1 MRSLSRLLYINI
13 FTIIVVLAASCSISY
28 GFKGGTIDYTQIKTI
43 SIPNVQ
49 NRASL
54 VYPPLA
60 SKFTQE
66 LQDYYAQRTKLE
78 QVNRDGDL
86 DLVCEIIGYDLSPMS
101 IGQDNFASRTQFVMQ
116 VKVKYTNNINEKES
130 FDKTFRVQRDFGRD
144 QQFNSI
150 QDEMVESMIEE
161 LIKQIFNATIENW

>member
-1 MRSLSRLLYINI
+1 MRNINKIVYTASFFLII
-13 FTIIVVLAASCSISY
+13 FLIASCSISY
-28 GFKGGTIDYTQIKTI
+28 GFKGGTIDYTKIKTI
-43 SIPNVQ
+43 SIANVQ
-49 NRASL
+49 NKAPL

-66 LQDYYAQRTKLE
+66 IQDYYTQRTKLE

-86 DLVCEIIGYDLSPMS
+86 ELECVVVGYDLSPMT
-101 IGQDNFASRTQFVMQ
+101 IGQDNFASRTKFVMQ
-116 VKVKYTNNINEKES
+116 VKVKYKNNINEKES
-130 FDKTFRVQRDFGRD
+130 FDRTFNVQRDFGRD

-150 QDEMVESMIEE
+150 QDEMVDSMIEE